1 MFATCG
7 KCSID
12 VIILLTTSF
21 LSYNLMASLQKLVNL
36 LVVIICT
43 AFLIYLNS
51 NIKTISLQQ
60 DQVLEL
66 TTIIGSG
73 VALSEE

>member
-1 MFATCG
+1 
-7 KCSID
+7 
-12 VIILLTTSF
+12 
-21 LSYNLMASLQKLVNL
+21 MASLQKLVNL
-36 LVVIICT
+36 FVVVICT

-51 NIKTISLQQ
+51 NIDTVSLQQ

-66 TTIIGSG
+66 TTLIGSG

>member
-12 VIILLTTSF
+12 VIILLATSF

-36 LVVIICT
+36 LVVVICT